1 MLKKNVFFLLSAGL
15 LVNNVSHA
23 NTYQK
28 SDSTIVTNEFKSP
41 SEFKFEIPS
50 LKPLV
55 GSTAHKNDELGTGTA
70 SALSPSVFGFRWV
83 NQDTDDR
90 AIGLLTNVDD
100 PAPLKVK
107 MINTDGTP
115 LNTDDSDWLHVDT
128 VASAES
134 AIKFVVANDQSIVP
148 GNYTGE
154 VSADIFTE

>member
-1 MLKKNVFFLLSAGL
+1 MLKKNIFFLLSVGL
-15 LVNNVSHA
+15 LVSNVSHA
-23 NTYQK
+23 ITYVK
-28 SDSTIVTNEFKSP
+28 TDSAIVTHQFKSP

-70 SALSPSVFGFRWV
+70 SARSPSIFGFRWN

-90 AIGLLTNVDD
+90 TIGLLINLDD

-107 MINTDGTP
+107 MINVDGSP
-115 LNTDDSDWLHVDT
+115 LNTDDSNWLHVDT
-128 VASAES
+128 LESAES
-134 AIKFVVANDQSIVP
+134 VIKFVVANDQSIVP

-154 VSADIFTE
+154 VSANIYTE